1 MCTCRCPRHL
11 YSSARRLSSL
21 APRPVFSEW
30 VDGFRWVLLG
40 GLIYTQDRFQIPCLW
55 QSGQY
60 WHHSLGAQH
69 LVQDPTN
76 RSSEL
81 CIKHGTMANMDPSMW
96 SYILAPSYGCL
107 EALRIKPPRCLR
119 TSRISIWLFWG
130 GLSISWHNL
139 YIVRFI

>member
-55 QSGQY
+55 QSGNIGIIL
-60 WHHSLGAQH
+60 WEHSIWSRTLPIVA
-69 LVQDPTN
+69 LSCASNMEP
-76 RSSEL
+76 
-81 CIKHGTMANMDPSMW
+81 MANMDPSMW

-107 EALRIKPPRCLR
+107 GALRIKPPGASEPEGSAFGCFFGVYLHKL
-119 TSRISIWLFWG
+119 TQSI
-130 GLSISWHNL
+130 
-139 YIVRFI
+139 YC